1 MSWQCRGDVVTLQ
14 LLCRGSNLVS
24 QHCLNIT
31 KPEVATL
38 PFDFA
43 TFLDLLFLSVDVA
56 TLLTRCRDIEL
67 MF

>member
-14 LLCRGSNLVS
+14 LLCPGSNMVL

-38 PFDFA
+38 SFDFA
-43 TFLDLLFLSVDVA
+43 TLLDLLFLSVDVA